1 MENDKTLIN
10 EIENISDAIFEHFS
24 FVVDK
29 GQSPLRI
36 DKFLMSRIENATR
49 NKIQQAAKAGY
60 IFVGEKPVKSNYK
73 VKKGDNIKVLFD
85 HPPYQN
91 LLKPEPI
98 SLEIIY
104 EDDALIVLN
113 KPPGI
118 VVHPGHG
125 NYQGTLLNGLLYHF
139 NQLPKNKN
147 GRPGIV
153 HRIDKDTSG
162 LLVIAKTEFAMTNL
176 AKQFFDKTTERIYN
190 ALVWGDFEEDK
201 GTFEG
206 AIGRH
211 PKNRLQMSVYED
223 NSKGKEAITHF
234 KVLERFRYVTLVECQ
249 LETGRTHQIRAHMK
263 HFGHTLFNDSRYGGD
278 SILKGTSFTK
288 YRHFIENCFKIL
300 PRQALHAKTLGFKHP
315 LSGEDLRFD
324 SQLPKDF
331 MGVLKKWRSYIAS
344 KGL

>member
-1 MENDKTLIN
+1 MNNSMKFLVNTNDNGK
-10 EIENISDAIFEHFS
+10 
-24 FVVDK
+24 
-29 GQSPLRI
+29 RI
-36 DKFLMSRIENATR
+36 DTFLASKIDNLTRSYIKKLIETNCVKLNNVNIDSPSKRI
-49 NKIQQAAKAGY
+49 
-60 IFVGEKPVKSNYK
+60 KSNDEIDIKIDYRNNNQLEPK
-73 VKKGDNIKVLFD
+73 NI
-85 HPPYQN
+85 N
-91 LLKPEPI
+91 LN
-98 SLEIIY
+98 IIY
-104 EDDALIVLN
+104 DDKDILVIN
-113 KPPGI
+113 KPKGM
-118 VVHPGHG
+118 VVHPGAG
-125 NYQGTLLNGLLYHF
+125 NKDNTLANALAYKYKSNLSNLNGEL
-139 NQLPKNKN
+139 
-147 GRPGIV
+147 RPGIV

-278 SILKGTSFTK
+278 SILKGTSFSK

-315 LSGEDLRFD
+315 LSGEDLQFD

-344 KGL
+344 KGI

>member
-1 MENDKTLIN
+1 MN
-10 EIENISDAIFEHFS
+10 
-24 FVVDK
+24 
-29 GQSPLRI
+29 
-36 DKFLMSRIENATR
+36 
-49 NKIQQAAKAGY
+49 
-60 IFVGEKPVKSNYK
+60 
-73 VKKGDNIKVLFD
+73 
-85 HPPYQN
+85 
-91 LLKPEPI
+91 
-98 SLEIIY
+98 
-104 EDDALIVLN
+104 
-113 KPPGI
+113 
-118 VVHPGHG
+118 
-125 NYQGTLLNGLLYHF
+125 
-139 NQLPKNKN
+139 
-147 GRPGIV
+147 
-153 HRIDKDTSG
+153 
-162 LLVIAKTEFAMTNL
+162 NL

-278 SILKGTSFTK
+278 SILKGISFSK

-331 MGVLKKWRSYIAS
+331 MGVLKKWRSYIDS
-344 KGL
+344 KGI

>member
-1 MENDKTLIN
+1 
-10 EIENISDAIFEHFS
+10 
-24 FVVDK
+24 
-29 GQSPLRI
+29 
-36 DKFLMSRIENATR
+36 
-49 NKIQQAAKAGY
+49 
-60 IFVGEKPVKSNYK
+60 
-73 VKKGDNIKVLFD
+73 
-85 HPPYQN
+85 
-91 LLKPEPI
+91 
-98 SLEIIY
+98 
-104 EDDALIVLN
+104 
-113 KPPGI
+113 
-118 VVHPGHG
+118 
-125 NYQGTLLNGLLYHF
+125 
-139 NQLPKNKN
+139 
-147 GRPGIV
+147 
-153 HRIDKDTSG
+153 
-162 LLVIAKTEFAMTNL
+162 MTNL

-263 HFGHTLFNDSRYGGD
+263 HFGDTLFNDSRYGGD
-278 SILKGTSFTK
+278 SILKGTSFSK

-331 MGVLKKWRSYIAS
+331 MGVLKKWRSYIDS
-344 KGL
+344 KGI